1 MHLVTINYHI
11 YKIYD
16 KIAEMAILNR
26 SRSFC
31 SNHAV
36 SLFIMLT
43 LGTQYLFIWMRA
55 AEIVPESLYIL
66 RFLPPLAYALGLSWL
81 CDGFKGIRDL
91 IQPLFHWKVSIG
103 WWIFAVF
110 WLTAFAIGLLVVQN
124 LVTGRGFAAI
134 SLNFADVS
142 RFQVIK
148 LIAMVSIIEEIAWI
162 GFATKRLCKDMTP
175 LCASLVVGAFW
186 CCWWMPVIVY
196 GDGVIPGLPI
206 SILFVHY
213 LGIAATCMWV
223 YHFTR
228 SALIVAVMQMF
239 TNVVSLVVPILPHQG
254 GMTIYIVYVI
264 AKCVVAIAL
273 FKAFGPKPLFRKEQ
287 ENPSSLPIPAG
298 S

>member
-1 MHLVTINYHI
+1 
-11 YKIYD
+11 
-16 KIAEMAILNR
+16 MATLNR
-26 SRSFC
+26 FRTFC
-31 SNHAV
+31 SDHAV

-66 RFLPPLAYALGLSWL
+66 RFLPPLVYAFGLAML
-81 CDGFKGIRDL
+81 CDGFSGLRDL
-91 IQPLFHWKVSIG
+91 VQPLFRWKVHIG

-124 LVTGRGFAAI
+124 LVLGKGFVAI
-134 SLNFADVS
+134 PLNFEDVS
-142 RFQVIK
+142 RLQVIK
-148 LIAMVSIIEEIAWI
+148 LIAMVSIIEEIAWV

-175 LCASLVVGAFW
+175 FCASLVVGVFW
-186 CCWWMPVIVY
+186 CCWWIPVIVY

-223 YHFTR
+223 YHFTK
-228 SALIVAVMQMF
+228 SALVVAVMQMF

-254 GMTIYIVYVI
+254 GMTIYIVYVV

-273 FKAFGPKPLFRKEQ
+273 FKAFGPKPLFRNQQDE
-287 ENPSSLPIPAG
+287 PAPLAVPTR